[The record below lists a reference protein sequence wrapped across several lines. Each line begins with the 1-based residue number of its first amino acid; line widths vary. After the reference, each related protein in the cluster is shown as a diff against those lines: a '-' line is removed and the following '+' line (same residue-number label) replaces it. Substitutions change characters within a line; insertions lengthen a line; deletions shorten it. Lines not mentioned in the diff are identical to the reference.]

1 MCAAKQLDKAKA
13 RAKAQLV
20 ALRDGR
26 SALGEI
32 DQTLV
37 SEFLSWRGQR
47 ADSPPITEAARKY
60 VAHLGERKAQTRIIE
75 ADLTHFTTKH
85 PGPIADVTAQQ
96 VKLHLDSLG
105 VGPRR
110 YNNVRATLVSF
121 FIWAR
126 KQGYVPDTM
135 TAPQRTHALPVP
147 KKRPPIYTPPE
158 FRALLAAAAPE
169 WRLPLAICGLAG
181 LRTCEA
187 ERLLWREV
195 KLGKKLIEVLPE
207 NAKNT
212 GRRRLVPIHPALM
225 TWLRKVEFAPDDHVC
240 PQGVRID
247 NLAKRVKRKGVKWV
261 KNGLRHSYGSY
272 RCSVVKSAAQVAL
285 EMGNSEGIVR
295 SNYLDYVERSAATKW
310 FQCGYF
316 LPPEKLNPFKM
327 KGLKPTGGGGRTHTP
342 LRETDFESVADRRN

>member
-1 MCAAKQLDKAKA
+1 MNSEIVRVGGFTCRLWRGSDGRWKWHTRRGGKRVMCAAKDLTKAKAKA
-13 RAKAQLV
+13 REQL
-20 ALRDGR
+20 ALLRDGR
-26 SALGEI
+26 SQLGNLDPAL
-32 DQTLV
+32 L
-37 SEFLSWRGQR
+37 SEFLAWKGQR
-47 ADSPPITEAARKY
+47 ADSPATAEAARNY
-60 VAHLGERKAQTRIIE
+60 VRHLTEREVQTRTIE
-75 ADLTHFTTKH
+75 GDLAHFTAKH
-85 PGPIADVTAQQ
+85 PGPIADVTAAQ

-110 YNNVRATLVSF
+110 YNNVRATLVSWF
-121 FIWAR
+121 VWAR
-126 KQGYVPDTM
+126 KQSYLPDSM

-147 KKRPPIYTPPE
+147 KKRPAIYSPAE
-158 FRALLAAAAPE
+158 FRALLAAVAPE

-212 GRRRLVPIHPALM
+212 GRRRLVPIHPALA
-225 TWLRKVEFAPDDHVC
+225 TWLRKADFGPNDHVC

-247 NLAKRVKRKGVKWV
+247 NLAKRVKRRGVKWV

-272 RCSVVKSAAQVAL
+272 RCAVVKSAAQVAL
-285 EMGNSEGIVR
+285 EMGNSESIVR
-295 SNYLDYVERSAATKW
+295 SNYLDYVERTAATKW

-316 LPPEKLNPFKM
+316 PP
-327 KGLKPTGGGGRTHTP
+327 
-342 LRETDFESVADRRN
+342 S

>member
-1 MCAAKQLDKAKA
+1 MNSETVKVGGFSTRLWQGSDGRWKWHTRRGGKRVMCAAKDLTKAKA

-26 SALGEI
+26 SALG
-32 DQTLV
+32 DMDAKLV
-37 SEFLSWRGQR
+37 SEFLAWKGQR
-47 ADSPPITEAARKY
+47 ADSPATAEAARKY
-60 VAHLGERKAQTRIIE
+60 VRHLAEREVQTRIIE
-75 ADLTHFTTKH
+75 ADLAHFTEKH
-85 PGPIADVTAQQ
+85 PGPIADVTAEC

-110 YNNVRATLVSF
+110 HNNVRSTLVSF
-121 FIWAR
+121 FVWALKR
-126 KQGYVPDTM
+126 GYVPDTM

-147 KKRPPIYTPPE
+147 KKRPPIYSPAE
-158 FRALLAAAAPE
+158 FRALLAAVAPE

-195 KLGKKLIEVLPE
+195 KLGKRLIEVLPE

-225 TWLRKVEFAPDDHVC
+225 TWLRKADLAPDDHVC

-272 RCSVVKSAAQVAL
+272 RCAVVKSAAQVAL

-310 FQCGYF
+310 FQTGYF
-316 LPPEKLNPFKM
+316 SSP
-327 KGLKPTGGGGRTHTP
+327 
-342 LRETDFESVADRRN
+342 

>member
-1 MCAAKQLDKAKA
+1 MNSETVTVGGFSCRLWRGSDGRWKWHTRRGGKRIMCAAKALDKAKA

-37 SEFLSWRGQR
+37 SEFLAWKNQR
-47 ADSPPITEAARKY
+47 TDSPATAEAARNY
-60 VAHLGERKAQTRIIE
+60 VRHLIEREVQTRTIE
-75 ADLTHFTTKH
+75 ADLAHFTAAH
-85 PGPIADVTAQQ
+85 PGPIADVTAAQ
-96 VKLHLDSLG
+96 VKAHLDSLG

-121 FIWAR
+121 FVWAR
-126 KQGYVPDTM
+126 KQSYLPDSM

-147 KKRPPIYTPPE
+147 KHRPAIYSPAE
-158 FRALLAAAAPE
+158 FRALLAAVAPE

-187 ERLLWREV
+187 EKLLWREV
-195 KLGKKLIEVLPE
+195 KIGKKVIEVLPE

-225 TWLRKVEFAPDDHVC
+225 TWLRKADFAPEDHVC
-240 PQGVRID
+240 PQGLRID

-272 RCSVVKSAAQVAL
+272 RCAVVKSASQTAL
-285 EMGNSEGIVR
+285 EMGNSEAIVR
-295 SNYLDYVERSAATKW
+295 SNYLDYTERSVATKW
-310 FQCGYF
+310 FQSGYF
-316 LPPEKLNPFKM
+316 PPP
-327 KGLKPTGGGGRTHTP
+327 
-342 LRETDFESVADRRN
+342 

>member
-1 MCAAKQLDKAKA
+1 MKHSEVVRLGGLSCRLWQSPGDGRWRWHSRRGGKRVLNAAKELGDAKAKA
-13 RAKAQLV
+13 KEQL
-20 ALRDGR
+20 ALLRDGR
-26 SALGEI
+26 SQLGNLDPAL
-32 DQTLV
+32 L
-37 SEFLSWRGQR
+37 SEFLAWKGQR
-47 ADSPPITEAARKY
+47 ADSPATAEAARQY
-60 VAHLGERKAQTRIIE
+60 VAHLTERKVQTRTIE
-75 ADLTHFTTKH
+75 ADIKHFTAKH
-85 PGPIADVTAQQ
+85 PGPIADVAAES
-96 VKLHLDSLG
+96 VKSHLDSLG

-110 YNNVRATLVSF
+110 YNNVRASLVSF
-121 FIWAR
+121 FGWAR
-126 KQGYVPDTM
+126 KQGFLPDTM

-158 FRALLAAAAPE
+158 FRALLAAVAPE

-187 ERLLWREV
+187 EKLLWREV

-225 TWLRKVEFAPDDHVC
+225 TWFRKAGEHRDEDHVC

-247 NLAKRVKRKGVKWV
+247 NLAKRVRRKKVTWV

-272 RCSVVKSAAQVAL
+272 RCAVVKSAAQVAL

-295 SNYLDYVERSAATKW
+295 SNYLEYVERGTAAVW
-310 FQCGYF
+310 FKCGYF
-316 LPPEKLNPFKM
+316 DP
-327 KGLKPTGGGGRTHTP
+327 
-342 LRETDFESVADRRN
+342 S

>member
-1 MCAAKQLDKAKA
+1 MNSETIRVGGFSTRLWLGSDKRWKWHTRRGGKRVMCAAKELTKAKA

-32 DQTLV
+32 NETLV
-37 SEFLSWRGQR
+37 SEFLAWKGQR
-47 ADSPPITEAARKY
+47 ADSPPTSEAARKY
-60 VAHLGERKAQTRIIE
+60 VAHLAERRVQTRTIE
-75 ADLTHFTTKH
+75 ADIAHFTAKH
-85 PGPIADVTAQQ
+85 PGPMADVTAQH

-121 FIWAR
+121 FVWAR
-126 KQGYVPDTM
+126 KQSYLPDSM

-147 KKRPPIYTPPE
+147 KKRPAIYSPDE
-158 FRALLAAAAPE
+158 FRALLAAVAPE

-181 LRTCEA
+181 LRTCET
-187 ERLLWREV
+187 ERLLWREI
-195 KLGKKLIEVLPE
+195 KIGKKLIEVLPE

-225 TWLRKVEFAPDDHVC
+225 AWLRKAKFAPEDHVC

-247 NLAKRVKRKGVKWV
+247 NIAKRVKRNGVKWV

-272 RCSVVKSAAQVAL
+272 RCAVIKSVSQTAL
-285 EMGNSEGIVR
+285 EMGNSEATVR
-295 SNYLDYVERSAATKW
+295 SNYLEYVERRVAAAW
-310 FQCGYF
+310 FQ
-316 LPPEKLNPFKM
+316 KK
-327 KGLKPTGGGGRTHTP
+327 
-342 LRETDFESVADRRN
+342 

>member
-1 MCAAKQLDKAKA
+1 MNIQMVRVGGFSCRLWQASDGRWKWHSRQGGKRVLCAAKDLTKAKA
-13 RAKAQLV
+13 KAKEQL
-20 ALRDGR
+20 ALLREGR
-26 SALGEI
+26 SQLANL
-32 DQTLV
+32 DSTLL
-37 SEFLSWRGQR
+37 SEFLAWRGQR
-47 ADSPPITEAARKY
+47 ADSPPIAEAARKY
-60 VAHLGERKAQTRIIE
+60 LAHQTEREIQTRIIE
-75 ADLTHFTTKH
+75 ADIAHFAAKH
-85 PGPIADVTAQQ
+85 PGPIADVTAES

-110 YNNVRATLVSF
+110 HNNVRQTLVSF

-126 KQGYVPDTM
+126 KQGYLPDTM

-147 KKRPPIYTPPE
+147 KKRPPIYTPAE
-158 FRALLAAAAPE
+158 FRALLAAVAPE

-187 ERLLWREV
+187 ERLMWREV

-225 TWLRKVEFAPDDHVC
+225 TWLRETDFAPDDHVC

-247 NLAKRVKRKGVKWV
+247 NLAKRVKRGGVKWV

-272 RCSVVKSAAQVAL
+272 RCAVVKSAAQVAL
-285 EMGNSEGIVR
+285 EMGNSEGTVR
-295 SNYLDYVERSAATKW
+295 SNYLEYVERKAASEW
-310 FQCGYF
+310 F
-316 LPPEKLNPFKM
+316 KK
-327 KGLKPTGGGGRTHTP
+327 K
-342 LRETDFESVADRRN
+342 

>member
-1 MCAAKQLDKAKA
+1 MKHEVVRVGGFSARLWQSPGDGRWRWHTRRGGKRVMCAAKDLNKAKE

-37 SEFLSWRGQR
+37 SEFVAWKGQR
-47 ADSPPITEAARKY
+47 ADSPATAEAARKY
-60 VAHLGERKAQTRIIE
+60 VAHLAERKVQTRIIE
-75 ADLTHFTTKH
+75 ADLAHFTAKH
-85 PGPIADVTAQQ
+85 PGPIADVTAAQ

-110 YNNVRATLVSF
+110 YNNVRATLVSWF
-121 FIWAR
+121 VWAR
-126 KQGYVPDTM
+126 KQSYLPDSM

-147 KKRPPIYTPPE
+147 KKRPAIYSPAE
-158 FRALLAAAAPE
+158 FRALLAAVAPE

-187 ERLLWREV
+187 ERLVWREV

-225 TWLRKVEFAPDDHVC
+225 TWLRKAEFAPEDHVC

-247 NLAKRVKRKGVKWV
+247 NLAKRLRRRGVVWV

-272 RCSVVKSAAQVAL
+272 RCAVVKSAAQVAL
-285 EMGNSEGIVR
+285 EMGNSEGVVR
-295 SNYLDYVERSAATKW
+295 SNYLDYVERGQATKW

-316 LPPEKLNPFKM
+316 PSP
-327 KGLKPTGGGGRTHTP
+327 
-342 LRETDFESVADRRN
+342 

>member
-1 MCAAKQLDKAKA
+1 MNIETVKVGGMSCRLWQSPGDGRWRWHSRRGGKRVLNAAKDLTKAKAKA
-13 RAKAQLV
+13 REQL
-20 ALRDGR
+20 ALLRDGR
-26 SALGEI
+26 SQLGSLDPAL
-32 DQTLV
+32 L
-37 SEFLSWRGQR
+37 SEFLAWKGQR
-47 ADSPPITEAARKY
+47 ADSPPTAEAARNY
-60 VAHLGERKAQTRIIE
+60 VRHLIERKVQTRTIE
-75 ADLTHFTTKH
+75 GDLAHFTAKH
-85 PGPIADVTAQQ
+85 PGPIADVTAAQ

-110 YNNVRATLVSF
+110 YNNVRATLVSWF
-121 FIWAR
+121 VWAR
-126 KQGYVPDTM
+126 KQSYLPDTM

-147 KKRPPIYTPPE
+147 KKRPAIYSPAE
-158 FRALLAAAAPE
+158 FRALLAAVAPE

-195 KLGKKLIEVLPE
+195 KLGKKLLEVLPE

-225 TWLRKVEFAPDDHVC
+225 TWLRKADFAPNDHVC
-240 PQGVRID
+240 PQGLRID

-272 RCSVVKSAAQVAL
+272 RCAVVKSAAQVAL
-285 EMGNSEGIVR
+285 EMGNSESIVR
-295 SNYLDYVERSAATKW
+295 SNYLDYVERTAATKW

-316 LPPEKLNPFKM
+316 P
-327 KGLKPTGGGGRTHTP
+327 
-342 LRETDFESVADRRN
+342 SS

>member
-1 MCAAKQLDKAKA
+1 MKSEIVKVGGFSCRLWQSPGDSRWRWHSRRAGKRVLCAAKDLSKAKA
-13 RAKAQLV
+13 KAKEQLSL
-20 ALRDGR
+20 LRDGR
-26 SALGEI
+26 SQLGNLDPAL
-32 DQTLV
+32 L
-37 SEFLSWRGQR
+37 SEFFAWKGQR
-47 ADSPPITEAARKY
+47 ADSPATAEAARNY
-60 VAHLGERKAQTRIIE
+60 VRHLTERRVQTRTIE
-75 ADLTHFTTKH
+75 ADIGHFTVKH
-85 PGPIADVTAQQ
+85 PGPIADVTAAQ
-96 VKLHLDSLG
+96 VKSHLDSLG

-110 YNNVRATLVSF
+110 YNNVRATLVSWF
-121 FIWAR
+121 VWAR
-126 KQGYVPDTM
+126 KQSYLPDSM

-158 FRALLAAAAPE
+158 FRALLAAVAPE

-187 ERLLWREV
+187 ERLVWREV
-195 KLGKKLIEVLPE
+195 RLGKRLIEVLPE

-225 TWLRKVEFAPDDHVC
+225 TWFRKAEFAPDDHVC
-240 PQGVRID
+240 PQDVRID

-272 RCSVVKSAAQVAL
+272 RCAVVKSAAQVAL
-285 EMGNSEGIVR
+285 EMGNSESIVR

-316 LPPEKLNPFKM
+316 PPP
-327 KGLKPTGGGGRTHTP
+327 
-342 LRETDFESVADRRN
+342 

>member
-1 MCAAKQLDKAKA
+1 MKHEVVRVGGFYARLWLSSDNRWKWHTRRGGKRVMCAAKALDKAKA

-32 DQTLV
+32 DPKLV
-37 SEFLSWRGQR
+37 SEFLAWKGER
-47 ADSPPITEAARKY
+47 ADSPPVAEAARNY
-60 VAHLGERKAQTRIIE
+60 VRHLTEREVQTRIIE
-75 ADLTHFTTKH
+75 GDLARFAAAF
-85 PGPIADVTAQQ
+85 PGPIAEVTAAQ
-96 VKLHLDSLG
+96 VADYLGKLG

-110 YNNVRATLVSF
+110 HNNVRSTLVSF
-121 FIWAR
+121 FGYCR
-126 KQGYVPDTM
+126 KLDLIPDRM
-135 TAPQRTHALPVP
+135 TAPERTHALDLQV
-147 KKRPPIYTPPE
+147 KRPAIYTPAE
-158 FRALLAAAAPE
+158 FRALLAAVEPS

-187 ERLLWREV
+187 ERLLWGQIR
-195 KLGKKLIEVLPE
+195 LGKRVIEVLPE
-207 NAKNT
+207 NAKT

-225 TWLRKVEFAPDDHVC
+225 TWLRRVELRPEDHIC

-272 RCSVVKSAAQVAL
+272 RCAVVKSAAQVAL
-285 EMGNSEGIVR
+285 EMGNSESIVR
-295 SNYLDYVERSAATKW
+295 SNYLDYVERKDATKW

-316 LPPEKLNPFKM
+316 ASP
-327 KGLKPTGGGGRTHTP
+327 
-342 LRETDFESVADRRN
+342 